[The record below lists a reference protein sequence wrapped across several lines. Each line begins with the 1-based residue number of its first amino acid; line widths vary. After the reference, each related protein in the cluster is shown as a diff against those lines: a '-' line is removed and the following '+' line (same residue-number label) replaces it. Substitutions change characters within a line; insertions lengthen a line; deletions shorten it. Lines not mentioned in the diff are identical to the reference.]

1 MPDELFFIKGE
12 GGAVNFPRIE
22 KWLHSLAEGKY
33 VLKAERAD
41 KRSNQ
46 QSRYYFG
53 LVVPLMQKA
62 FKDLGHE
69 LSQQETHEFLK
80 SRFNSFEVV
89 NHDTGEAVS
98 VPKSTTKLSKLEFSE
113 YIEKIQRFAAEF
125 LNTQIPNP
133 GEQLGLLDDIN

>member
-1 MPDELFFIKGE
+1 MVEFFIYKTN
-12 GGAVNFPRIE
+12 GAFTTKALSKHLVELKDGRYSVKIE
-22 KWLHSLAEGKY
+22 KAH
-33 VLKAERAD
+33 
-41 KRSNQ
+41 KRSEQ
-46 QSRYYFG
+46 QNRYYFG

-80 SRFNSFEVV
+80 AKFNSFEVV